1 MVPGR
6 LLRIGLIAGV
16 VALSPFAQSV
26 GGQEKK
32 TPDSAQQ
39 DSVVRISTQLVQI
52 DAIVTDG
59 KGKHIEDLSEE
70 DFELTIDGK
79 PQPLSYLKLI
89 RLVEPAAAAAEEPER
104 KAPMPTLT
112 QMPTRRIEE
121 EKVRRTIA
129 LVVDDLGLSFS
140 SIYFTKDALRRFVD
154 EQMQEGDLVGLIRTS
169 GGFGIYQQFTSDKRI
184 LYAAIDK
191 LRFALNGRK
200 QIPFTL
206 SSSSSLMGR
215 NDVFQTPAEKQHEER
230 AARRGPDLTANRENQ
245 NANTQRDTE
254 MQEEKTREG
263 DKAAEV
269 FRESVFASGTLGA
282 LNYVVRALRPL
293 PGRKVA
299 VILSDGLRLRLDDTR
314 FGVDMQRRVRNLIE
328 LANRSSVAFYSV
340 NVEGLIPPIPDP
352 AVESIADATV
362 DNYSG
367 ADAFNDG
374 LRTLAYDT
382 GGLALYNNNRTDLLL
397 KRAVDDNRSYYLL
410 GFDPED
416 DKFDRK
422 HHKIRLK
429 LKRPGLAIR
438 TREGFLG
445 IEDAKA
451 REVPATRE
459 GQLLSALF
467 SPFGAREIPY
477 QVTSLFFSSTTGQP
491 VIRSYFHID
500 CSKLKFKEEEN
511 GMKSLT
517 MELAN
522 FTFNEAGMIVES
534 YAQSFQVRLDE
545 ARYKRAMAEGLTYLS
560 DFPVKKPGAYQFRS
574 ALRDASSG
582 QLGSSSQFIQVPD
595 VSKGRF
601 ALSGII
607 LNRVENGAAASTSQ
621 GGDVLNATIAANPAA
636 RRFATNSE
644 IEYLASVYNPRV
656 DKQRGKPALQL
667 RFELYREGKPVFQSP
682 ERPVGAGR
690 PTDPKWT
697 WIDCGGRFQ
706 LKNFSP
712 GDYLLRL
719 VIRDELRSGKDASVE
734 QWIDFTVR

>member
-1 MVPGR
+1 MKAGDW
-6 LLRIGLIAGV
+6 LRIGGMIVVVGAAGMLRGAV
-16 VALSPFAQSV
+16 
-26 GGQEKK
+26 GQEKK
-32 TPDSAQQ
+32 PAAAPAEQ

-59 KGKHIEDLSEE
+59 KGGHVENLTEE

-89 RLVEPAAAAAEEPER
+89 KLVEPAAEAAPARGTPT
-104 KAPMPTLT
+104 PTLA

-140 SIYFTKDALRRFVD
+140 SVHFTKEALRRFVD

-200 QIPFTL
+200 QIPFII
-206 SSSSSLMGR
+206 SSGSSLMGR
-215 NDVFQTPAEKQHEER
+215 NDVFKTPAEKQHEAM
-230 AARRGPDLTANRENQ
+230 AARRGPDLTANRDANT
-245 NANTQRDTE
+245 NTQRDTE
-254 MQEEKTREG
+254 QQEEFTKQGE
-263 DKAAEV
+263 KSAEA

-299 VILSDGLRLRLDDTR
+299 VIMSDGLRLRLDDTR
-314 FGVDMQRRVRNLIE
+314 YGVEMQRRIRNLIE

-340 NVEGLIPPIPDP
+340 NVEGMIPPIPDP
-352 AVESIADATV
+352 ARESIEDATV

-422 HHKIRLK
+422 HHKIRLRI
-429 LKRPGLAIR
+429 KRPGLAIR
-438 TREGFLG
+438 TREGFFG
-445 IEDAKA
+445 IEDARVGQA
-451 REVPATRE
+451 PVTRE

-511 GMKSLT
+511 GIRSLT
-517 MELAN
+517 LELAN

-545 ARYKRAMAEGLTYLS
+545 ARYRRAMAEGLTYLN
-560 DFPVKKPGAYQFRS
+560 DFPIKKPGAYQFRS
-574 ALRDASSG
+574 ALREASTG

-607 LNRVENGAAASTSQ
+607 LNQVENGAPAAAAS
-621 GGDVLNATIAANPAA
+621 GEGDVLAASIAANPAA
-636 RRFATNSE
+636 RRFAANSE
-644 IEYLASVYNPRV
+644 IEYLASIYNPRL
-656 DKQRGKPALQL
+656 DKQSGKPVLQL
-667 RFELYREGKPVFQSP
+667 RFELYRDGKPIFQSP
-682 ERPVGAGR
+682 ERPVRADR

-706 LKNFSP
+706 LKNFSA

-719 VIRDELRSGKDASVE
+719 VIRDPLREGKGATIE

>member
-1 MVPGR
+1 MHRKGQI
-6 LLRIGLIAGV
+6 RIGLIVGI
-16 VALSPFAQSV
+16 LGLLPFAPGV

-32 TPDSAQQ
+32 ASDSAPQ

-52 DAIVTDG
+52 DAIVTDK
-59 KGKHIEDLSEE
+59 KGAHVEDLSEG

-89 RLVEPAAAAAEEPER
+89 RLVEPAAEAAPVR
-104 KAPMPTLT
+104 RTPTPTLT

-140 SIYFTKDALRRFVD
+140 SVHFAKEALRRFVD

-200 QIPFTL
+200 QIPFII
-206 SSSSSLMGR
+206 SSGSSLMGR
-215 NDVFQTPAEKQHEER
+215 NDVFKTPAEKQHEEM
-230 AARRGPDLTANRENQ
+230 AARRGPDLTANRDANT
-245 NANTQRDTE
+245 NTQRDTE
-254 MQEEKTREG
+254 QQEEFTRQGE
-263 DKAAEV
+263 KSAEA

-299 VILSDGLRLRLDDTR
+299 VIMSDGLRLRLDDTR
-314 FGVDMQRRVRNLIE
+314 YGVEMQRRIRNLIE

-352 AVESIADATV
+352 ARESIEDATV

-422 HHKIRLK
+422 HHKIRLR

-438 TREGFLG
+438 TREGFFG
-445 IEDAKA
+445 IEDARVGQA
-451 REVPATRE
+451 PATRE

-511 GMKSLT
+511 GIRSLT
-517 MELAN
+517 LELAN

-545 ARYKRAMAEGLTYLS
+545 ARYRRAMAEGLTYLN
-560 DFPVKKPGAYQFRS
+560 DFPIKKPGAYQFRS
-574 ALRDASSG
+574 ALREASTG

-607 LNRVENGAAASTSQ
+607 LNQVENGAPAATAS
-621 GGDVLNATIAANPAA
+621 GEGDVLAASIAANPAA
-636 RRFATNSE
+636 RRFAANSE
-644 IEYLASVYNPRV
+644 IEYLASIYNPRV
-656 DKQRGKPALQL
+656 DKQSGKPALQL
-667 RFELYREGKPVFQSP
+667 QFELYRDGKPVFQSP
-682 ERPVGAGR
+682 ERPVRTDR

-706 LKNFSP
+706 LKNFSA

-719 VIRDELRSGKDASVE
+719 VIRDQLREGKGATIE